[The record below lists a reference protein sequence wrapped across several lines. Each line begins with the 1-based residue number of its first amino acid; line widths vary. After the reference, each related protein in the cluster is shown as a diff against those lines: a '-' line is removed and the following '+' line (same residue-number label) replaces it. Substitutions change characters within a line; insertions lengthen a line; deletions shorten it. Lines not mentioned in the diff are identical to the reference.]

1 MSHEIDQALLVDV
14 GFVLLAEFDTCLVDV
29 EDDELS
35 GRGVTCLS
43 GFLRASTEEVGM
55 PTKPAPKQVTLYLY
69 IFYCDNISAQR
80 MPRVQL

>member
-1 MSHEIDQALLVDV
+1 M
-14 GFVLLAEFDTCLVDV
+14 GFVLLAEFNTCLVDV

-35 GRGVTCLS
+35 GGGVTCLS
-43 GFLRASTEEVGM
+43 GFLRASTEEVGI

-80 MPRVQL
+80 MTRVQL